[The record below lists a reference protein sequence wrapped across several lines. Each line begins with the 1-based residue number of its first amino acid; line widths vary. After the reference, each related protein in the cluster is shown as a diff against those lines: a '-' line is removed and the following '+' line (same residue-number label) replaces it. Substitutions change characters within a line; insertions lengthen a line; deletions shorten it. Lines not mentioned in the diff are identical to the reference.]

1 MTVLVHGEISFRWLV
16 KTLYDAGKLKL
27 YYKILLIYANF
38 AWYLFLKKALNIL
51 LFPIGEDWNWCLFTN
66 LYFREK

>member
-51 LFPIGEDWNWCLFTN
+51 LFPIGED
-66 LYFREK
+66 